1 MKYICLIIALSATLV
16 VFSQN
21 KMVVPDSV
29 VSYKA
34 KPISLYLNEQPKGF
48 FNNNERVLHSYSIP
62 FFSSVNYNTVRVKSQ
77 YNTASYN
84 RLNPYHNPDPLG
96 AVLEGTLNY
105 LFNKALY
112 HK

>member
-1 MKYICLIIALSATLV
+1 MKYLILIIALFTTLL

-21 KMVVPDSV
+21 KIVVPDSV
-29 VSYKA
+29 LSYKV

-48 FNNNERVLHSYSIP
+48 FNNNERALHSYSIP
-62 FFSSVNYNTVRVKSQ
+62 FFSSVNYNSVRVKSQ
-77 YNTASYN
+77 YNRASYN
-84 RLNPYHNPDPLG
+84 RLNPYHNSDPLG
-96 AVLEGTLNY
+96 AVLEGSLNY